1 MTDALNRTVPVA
13 LDAATG
19 NVSRKDAIPIAVP
32 VLDRGDAPRLWP
44 NRSVWLCG
52 CIAALAILVAF
63 YPRSKV
69 QESVLYAT
77 PIQNIVPLFI
87 EKHRAQAGLCPLCSC
102 RSSQSRVCT
111 SLVLMSRQAWLN
123 FDGMCSICPR
133 VDENKEHAVPVDEQL
148 ERGLAVMTTD
158 SLYKVADPVCTLLR
172 FSSRVL
178 SLHPFQKCRNQLD
191 AAGDMFK
198 SRSNQGIHHH
208 KWKYAV
214 GASLRE
220 SIVDTLSRLQPYYSC
235 YLDDHAKNAIHD
247 HIAFWFFAFNGTYK
261 HVEEFSNNP
270 TTLIRELVAEVDMTM
285 HSPLTTVIL
294 EKKMMM

>member
-32 VLDRGDAPRLWP
+32 VLDRGDASQLWP

-52 CIAALAILVAF
+52 CIAVLAILVAF
-63 YPRSKV
+63 YPRSNV

-123 FDGMCSICPR
+123 FDGMCSICQH
-133 VDENKEHAVPVDEQL
+133 VGENEEHAVPVDEQL

-158 SLYKVADPVCTLLR
+158 SLYKVADPVQTLLR
-172 FSSRVL
+172 PSRIE
-178 SLHPFQKCRNQLD
+178 HPFQKCRNQLD
-191 AAGDMFK
+191 AAGDMFM
-198 SRSNQGIHHH
+198 SRSNQGIH

-214 GASLRE
+214 GTSLRE

-235 YLDDHAKNAIHD
+235 YLDDHAKNTIHD

-261 HVEEFSNNP
+261 YSIP
-270 TTLIRELVAEVDMTM
+270 SSTSLIRELVAEVDMTM
-285 HSPLTTVIL
+285 HSPLIIFQLTGARMRT
-294 EKKMMM
+294 